1 MTTASPRTPRIQ
13 NLMDNLETRVI
24 ALEYKAGAH
33 DKELQFLRATGDTL
47 KSSLD
52 GVKATL
58 NQIKY
63 TLMGALGAFVAA
75 QAGLLKGLKVMFGI
89 G

>member
-1 MTTASPRTPRIQ
+1 
-13 NLMDNLETRVI
+13 MDNIETRVI
-24 ALEYKAGAH
+24 ALEYKAETHG
-33 DKELQFLRATGDTL
+33 KELQFLRTTGDTL
-47 KSSLD
+47 EKALD

-63 TLMGALGAFVAA
+63 TLMGALGAFVAT
-75 QAGLLKGLKVMFGI
+75 QAGLLKGLKIMFGI